1 MKIFGNTSI
10 SWPQYDKITSVRQAV
25 LPGGRALPLFWNRE
39 TFREYAPR
47 SVEVDRDAARQLL
60 EEELRKRLDTLIG
73 EDGQVEQIQY
83 SARVTGGRLEVT
95 LTAQCLEEIGEE
107 IPGEGAVTP

>member
-1 MKIFGNTSI
+1 M
-10 SWPQYDKITSVRQAV
+10 D
-25 LPGGRALPLFWNRE
+25 RE
-39 TFREYAPR
+39 
-47 SVEVDRDAARQLL
+47 AARQLL

-107 IPGEGAVTP
+107 APGTEGENP